1 MREFSDLKDMFFCIV
16 QIDPSAASECLQ
28 MIQSARN
35 AEEQNLEAFMK
46 NGHLCFRAIKDIP
59 ENTELLAWYGR
70 DLAKLLG
77 LNTEQKKTK
86 GICIMY
92 L

>member
-1 MREFSDLKDMFFCIV
+1 MFFCIV
-16 QIDPSAASECLQ
+16 QIDPSGASECLQ

-35 AEEQNLEAFMK
+35 AEEQNLEAFIK

>member
-1 MREFSDLKDMFFCIV
+1 MFFCIV
-16 QIDPSAASECLQ
+16 QIDPSVASECLQ

-35 AEEQNLEAFMK
+35 AEEQNLEAYMNK
-46 NGHLCFRAIKDIP
+46 GNLCFRAIKDIP

-77 LNTEQKKTK
+77 LRTEQKNTK
-86 GICIMY
+86 GLNALNIYITALY
-92 L
+92 